1 MASNPLSQ
9 VLSAPLGDIISEMGM
24 GIAQAQYAIDAK
36 TIENMK
42 MIYSLED
49 DVVKELRNIGYR
61 PSWYVIPEAHAEINI
76 ALTVGQTNTRSG
88 TRKTQLFGA
97 TVDASYQNQYDY
109 KMQASSTLKIK
120 FAPVPAPVQMDSM
133 EIVPNIIGMSFAS
146 AKIILARLGLEFSSP
161 ANMKDNTVITKTTP
175 AAGEFIE
182 SETAIA
188 LK

>member
-42 MIYSLED
+42 MIYSLDD

-109 KMQASSTLKIK
+109 KMQASSTLKLK
-120 FAPVPAPVQMDSM
+120 FAPVPAPVQLDDID
-133 EIVPNIIGMSFAS
+133 IVPQITGLSFAS
-146 AKIILARLGLEFSSP
+146 AKIILERLGINYSAP
-161 ANMKDNTVITKTTP
+161 RNMKDNVIISQTTP

-182 SETAIA
+182 ADTDLI